1 MVSETET
8 SLIGDALVVLGAAGI
23 VIPAFARFRLPP
35 VIGFILVGL
44 LVGPSGLGSLT
55 GDYPWLQ
62 HVTIGSAEEIALFAE
77 LGIVLLLFSIGLEL
91 SFRRLWQLRKLVFGI
106 GAAELALGG
115 IILGTALLL
124 FGNLSTAAAYGLGIA
139 LALSSTALVL
149 PIAGTKSA
157 VGKSAFSML
166 LFEDLALVPIIF
178 ILAALSPT
186 ASGDSAELLLTTLW
200 QGVLVVAG
208 LAIGGWFLLPKIF
221 AQAARAKDPELFLAA
236 SLLVVIVAALAT
248 AAVGLSPIV
257 GALLAG
263 LMIAETE
270 YHEEVEA
277 ITAPFK
283 GLALGVFLI
292 SVGMG
297 LNIKTIAALWPLLI
311 GAVVGVVLVKALV
324 TAALLRFS
332 GVARR
337 GTAAEVGLLMASPSE
352 TTLIVLATALQAQLI
367 SRGTAEFWQIVTAI
381 GLTITPLLARVGHD
395 IARRIEMRS
404 GESQDEDTPEGRTV
418 VVGFGRVGHTV
429 AQLLREHGRPY
440 IAVDADIDTV
450 AAARREGFIVRF
462 ADVARPGSLDKLGI
476 ESAHAIVLTM
486 DDPVQQLRMTK
497 AMRRKY
503 PDLPIISRARD
514 SDHAAALYQAGA
526 TDAVPETLESSLQL
540 AEAVLIDLG
549 VAMGPVI
556 ASIHDVRAKMRHEI
570 MTKGELE
577 REPRI
582 RRVRRPIEGSDRG

>member
-1 MVSETET
+1 MVTEAET
-8 SLIGDALVVLGAAGI
+8 SAIGNALVVLGAAGV
-23 VIPAFARFRLPP
+23 VIPAFARFRISP

-44 LVGPSGLGSLT
+44 LVGPSGLGSFT
-55 GDYPWLQ
+55 ADYPWLR
-62 HVTIGSAEEIALFAE
+62 HVTISSPDDIALFGE
-77 LGIVLLLFSIGLEL
+77 LGIILLLFSIGLEL

-106 GAAELALGG
+106 GAAELLLGG
-115 IILGTALLL
+115 AILGTALMLVSDQ
-124 FGNLSTAAAYGLGIA
+124 STASAYGLGIA

-149 PIAGTKSA
+149 PIAGTQSA
-157 VGKSAFSML
+157 VGRASFSML

-178 ILAALSPT
+178 ILAALSPA

-200 QGVLVVAG
+200 QGALVVAA
-208 LAIGGWFLLPKIF
+208 LAIGGWFLLPRIF

-270 YHEEVEA
+270 YHTEVEA

-297 LNIKTIAALWPLLI
+297 LNLRTIAGLWPQLI
-311 GAVVGVVLVKALV
+311 AAVVGVVLIKAVV

-332 GVARR
+332 GAARR

-352 TTLIVLATALQAQLI
+352 TTLIVLATALQAQII
-367 SRGTAEFWQIVTAI
+367 SRTTAEFWQLVTAI

-395 IARRIEMRS
+395 IARRIEIRVAEAEADDD
-404 GESQDEDTPEGRTV
+404 GPPPRRTV
-418 VVGFGRVGHTV
+418 VVGFGRVGRIV
-429 AQLLREHGRPY
+429 AGLLKEHERPY
-440 IAVDADIDTV
+440 IAVDADIDAV
-450 AAARREGFIVRF
+450 AAARRDGFAVRF
-462 ADVARPGSLDKLGI
+462 ADVGRPGSLDRLGI
-476 ESAHAIVLTM
+476 DTAEAVVLTM
-486 DDPVQQLRMTK
+486 DDPVQQLRMTRRL
-497 AMRRKY
+497 RRKY
-503 PDLPIISRARD
+503 PDLPIISRARGA
-514 SDHAAALYQAGA
+514 DHAAALYQAGA

-556 ASIHDVRAKMRHEI
+556 ASIHDVRAKMRHDI
-570 MTKGELE
+570 MTKGHLD

-582 RRVRRPIEGSDRG
+582 QRLRPLPGEDG

>member
-1 MVSETET
+1 MVSEQDT
-8 SLIGDALVVLGAAGI
+8 SAIGNALVVLGAAGI
-23 VIPAFARFRLPP
+23 VIPAFARFRISP

-44 LVGPSGLGSLT
+44 LVGPSGLGALAA
-55 GDYPWLQ
+55 DYPWLR
-62 HVTIGSAEEIALFAE
+62 HITIASSEDIALFGE
-77 LGIVLLLFSIGLEL
+77 FGIILLLFSIGLEL

-106 GAAELALGG
+106 GAAELLLGG
-115 IILGTALLL
+115 AILGTALFLL
-124 FGNLSTAAAYGLGIA
+124 GDHSTAAAYGLGIA

-157 VGKSAFSML
+157 VGRASFAML
-166 LFEDLALVPIIF
+166 LFEDLAIVPIIF
-178 ILAALSPT
+178 VLGALSPIA
-186 ASGDSAELLLTTLW
+186 ASDNTELMLTTLW
-200 QGVLVVAG
+200 QGALVVAI
-208 LAIGGWFLLPKIF
+208 LAVAGWFLLPRIF

-270 YHEEVEA
+270 YHGEVEA

-297 LNIKTIAALWPLLI
+297 LNLKTIAAQWPELI
-311 GAVVGVVLVKALV
+311 AAVVGVVLIKSIV

-332 GVARR
+332 GAARR

-367 SRGTAEFWQIVTAI
+367 SRTTAEFWQLVTAI

-395 IARRIEMRS
+395 VARRIEMRS
-404 GESQDEDTPEGRTV
+404 GDAQEEETPEGRTV
-418 VVGFGRVGHTV
+418 VVGFGRVGRTV
-429 AQLLREHGRPY
+429 AELLREHQRPY
-440 IAVDADIDTV
+440 VAVDADIDTV
-450 AAARREGFIVRF
+450 AAARRDGFSVRF
-462 ADVARPGSLDKLGI
+462 ADVARPGSLDRMGI
-476 ESAHAIVLTM
+476 ENADAIVLTM
-486 DDPVQQLRMTK
+486 DDPVQQLRMTRQLRQK
-497 AMRRKY
+497 H
-503 PDLPIISRARD
+503 PELPIISRARD
-514 SDHAAALYQAGA
+514 ADHAAALYRAGA

-540 AEAVLIDLG
+540 AEAVLVDLG

-556 ASIHDVRAKMRHEI
+556 ASIHDVRARMRHDI
-570 MTKGELE
+570 MTKGELAD
-577 REPRI
+577 EPRI
-582 RRVRRPIEGSDRG
+582 RKLRRPEGSA

>member
-1 MVSETET
+1 MVSEQDT
-8 SLIGDALVVLGAAGI
+8 SAIGNALVVLGAAGI
-23 VIPAFARFRLPP
+23 VIPAFARFRISP

-44 LVGPSGLGSLT
+44 LVGPSGLGALAA
-55 GDYPWLQ
+55 DYPWLR
-62 HVTIGSAEEIALFAE
+62 HITIASSEDIALFGE
-77 LGIVLLLFSIGLEL
+77 FGIILLLFSIGLEL

-106 GAAELALGG
+106 GAAELLLGG
-115 IILGTALLL
+115 AILGTALFLL
-124 FGNLSTAAAYGLGIA
+124 GDHSTAAAYGLGIA

-157 VGKSAFSML
+157 VGRASFAML
-166 LFEDLALVPIIF
+166 LFEDLAIVPIIF
-178 ILAALSPT
+178 VLGALSPIA
-186 ASGDSAELLLTTLW
+186 ASDNTELMLTTLW
-200 QGVLVVAG
+200 QGALVVAI
-208 LAIGGWFLLPKIF
+208 LAVAGWFLLPRIF

-270 YHEEVEA
+270 YHGEVEA

-297 LNIKTIAALWPLLI
+297 LNLKTIAAQWPELI
-311 GAVVGVVLVKALV
+311 AAVVGVVLIKSIV

-332 GVARR
+332 GAARR

-367 SRGTAEFWQIVTAI
+367 SRTTAEFWQLVTAI

-395 IARRIEMRS
+395 VARRIEMRS
-404 GESQDEDTPEGRTV
+404 GDAQEEETPEGRTV
-418 VVGFGRVGHTV
+418 VVGFGRVGRTV
-429 AQLLREHGRPY
+429 AELLREHQRRY
-440 IAVDADIDTV
+440 VAVDADIDTV
-450 AAARREGFIVRF
+450 AAARRDGFSIRF
-462 ADVARPGSLDKLGI
+462 ADVARPGSLDRMGI
-476 ESAHAIVLTM
+476 ENADAIVLTM
-486 DDPVQQLRMTK
+486 DDPVQQLRMT
-497 AMRRKY
+497 RQLRQKY
-503 PDLPIISRARD
+503 PELPIISRARD
-514 SDHAAALYQAGA
+514 ADHAAALYRAGA

-540 AEAVLIDLG
+540 AEAVLVDLG

-556 ASIHDVRAKMRHEI
+556 ASIHDVRARMRHDI
-570 MTKGELE
+570 MTKGELAD
-577 REPRI
+577 EPRI
-582 RRVRRPIEGSDRG
+582 RKLRRPDGSV